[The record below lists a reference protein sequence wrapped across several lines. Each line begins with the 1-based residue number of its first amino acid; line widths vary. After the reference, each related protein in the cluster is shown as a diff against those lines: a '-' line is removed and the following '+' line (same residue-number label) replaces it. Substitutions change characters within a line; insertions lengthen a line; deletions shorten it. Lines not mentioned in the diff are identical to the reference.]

1 MSDPLGQRD
10 AEDVLSSVKRQ
21 VSETAPAQPEALV
34 LTAALRVGEDD
45 DPSADDTVQIEGTAA
60 EDVIPTQ
67 EDASQPSDISPDS
80 DVTPDPELFAD
91 DAAIID
97 EETLRD
103 MVSEIVREELQGVL
117 GERITRNVRKLVRR
131 EIHRAFAAQDL
142 E

>member
-21 VSETAPAQPEALV
+21 VSETTPAQPEALV

-45 DPSADDTVQIEGTAA
+45 DPSADDTVEIEGTAA
-60 EDVIPTQ
+60 EDVTPTQ
-67 EDASQPSDISPDS
+67 EDASQPSDIAPDA

-131 EIHRAFAAQDL
+131 EIHRALAAQDL

>member
-67 EDASQPSDISPDS
+67 EDASQPSDVSPDS

-131 EIHRAFAAQDL
+131 EIHRALAAQDL